1 MSYGNSVNFD
11 LIKSLCSLGKSDKE
25 LNIGIAID
33 PEHFQSKNQIYF
45 QDIELERAYGIHYD
59 LSSIIKKLTHQF
71 STIKSVY
78 FRSNKIGL
86 KILNRLVDKNI
97 IEFNIYEF
105 TENKVNHY
113 FINRSIH
120 ARFDIALNY
129 FTHLDG
135 KALIFDDENYF
146 PLQIVFEDIKRKPKR
161 KLFRIDG
168 KITNRYFMTLTS
180 EFFFENNIIS
190 EFLNPEKV
198 KKNIVENMET

>member
-86 KILNRLVDKNI
+86 KILNRLVDKN
-97 IEFNIYEF
+97 
-105 TENKVNHY
+105 TDQ
-113 FINRSIH
+113 IN
-120 ARFDIALNY
+120 Y
-129 FTHLDG
+129 
-135 KALIFDDENYF
+135 
-146 PLQIVFEDIKRKPKR
+146 
-161 KLFRIDG
+161 
-168 KITNRYFMTLTS
+168 KI
-180 EFFFENNIIS
+180 
-190 EFLNPEKV
+190 
-198 KKNIVENMET
+198 